1 MENKFPDLHKKNIEV
16 NGHVDRDMSSE
27 LWVRRLLDWNTFY
40 RRNIH
45 RFIEHYFGI
54 KLHPYQI
61 IWVYFMSICDY
72 FITIASRASAKSW
85 LIAVYACAKAVLYP
99 HSEIVLVSAT
109 QKTAGIIMEKIRN
122 LMAEYPVIAAEIEK
136 YSNGANERI
145 CRFKNTSTIKV
156 VACRDSGRGS
166 RATLTIGEE
175 FRIMD
180 KGNYDSIVKPFAYAR
195 VAPYMSLPEWSTL
208 PPEEPQEILI
218 SSAYHKGLWWY
229 DETAK
234 AIKLMLRG
242 SSAGFIAFDYITA
255 VYHKI
260 KTVSLIEK
268 ERATMDVITF
278 QEEYCNI
285 PWGENSDAYFK
296 LAMFQNNSNI
306 KTAFY
311 PQRLDKYN
319 PRKNPY
325 GIKKMDGEIRVV
337 AADIASRA
345 GSGNDNTVI
354 SCIRCLPTASNGYT
368 REYCYMESHNGEN
381 TIIQAKR
388 IKQVF
393 YDFEADYFV
402 LDLAQVGI
410 SLYDDLGII
419 TKDDERGCEYPAWT
433 IMYSEDR
440 DKKQYEE
447 LIERT
452 IAKNAEPIIYPIVA
466 SARLNNDIA
475 VAFREKLQKK
485 MISFLI
491 NEVDADEY
499 LLKTNPDYLKF
510 NDEIS
515 ERAWFLHPYI
525 QFSNMINES
534 ISLSMSLNGGLIK
547 LTEPSGGRKDRYT
560 SVSYGNYFIATVL
573 DPAIRKEG
581 TNDASGI
588 INCAFY

>member
-1 MENKFPDLHKKNIEV
+1 
-16 NGHVDRDMSSE
+16 
-27 LWVRRLLDWNTFY
+27 
-40 RRNIH
+40 
-45 RFIEHYFGI
+45 
-54 KLHPYQI
+54 
-61 IWVYFMSICDY
+61 MSICDY

-145 CRFKNTSTIKV
+145 CRFRNTSTIKV

-180 KGNYDSIVKPFAYAR
+180 KNNYDSIVKPFAYAR

-242 SSAGFIAFDYITA
+242 ASAGFITFDYITA

-260 KTVSLIEK
+260 KTINLIEK
-268 ERATMDVITF
+268 EKATMDVITF
-278 QEEYCNI
+278 QEEYANI

-311 PQRLDKYN
+311 PQRRDKYN
-319 PRKNPY
+319 QKKNPY
-325 GIKKMDGEIRVV
+325 AIKKMDGEIRVV
-337 AADIASRA
+337 SADIATRA

-354 SCIRCLPTASNGYT
+354 SCIRCLPTSNGYA

-388 IKQVF
+388 LKQVF
-393 YDFEADYFV
+393 YDFESDYLV
-402 LDLAQVGI
+402 LDVANNGI
-410 SLYDDLGII
+410 SIYDDLGTV

-433 IMYSEDR
+433 VLYTEDI
-440 DKKQYEE
+440 DKKVYDE
-447 LIERT
+447 LLNRT
-452 IAKNAEPIIYPIVA
+452 IAKNAEDIIYPINVTA
-466 SARLNNDIA
+466 KLNSDIA

-499 LLKTNPDYLKF
+499 LLKTNPDYLKY

-525 QFSNMINES
+525 QYSNMINES
-534 ISLSMSLNGGLIK
+534 VSLSMSIVGTNIK

-573 DPAIRKEG
+573 DPTIRKDGE
-581 TNDASGI
+581 NDVSGI